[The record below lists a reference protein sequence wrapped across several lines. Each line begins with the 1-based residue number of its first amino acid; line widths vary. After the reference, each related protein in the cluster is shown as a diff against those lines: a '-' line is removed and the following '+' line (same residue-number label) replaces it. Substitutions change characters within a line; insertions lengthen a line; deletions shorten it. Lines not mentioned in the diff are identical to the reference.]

1 MSNAKKGDKFISQSG
16 CLVGVV
22 LLVLSIVSLTLSID
36 EKTGKVNPDKYLY
49 LIPSGVLLIF
59 LFSLLIKSLSK
70 FFSSFK
76 ELPGII
82 NNISE
87 NEFPGKNGIRGKL
100 IKIAQNP
107 IGSFIEFK
115 TGMNNPLNFIFPNCL
130 KTILAENV
138 GGVICPYCDAHNEGI
153 ISLFSVCPK
162 CGGVIKYYE
171 CPHCK
176 EDIDLLS
183 DYNEKEL
190 INRRFK

>member
-1 MSNAKKGDKFISQSG
+1 MVNTKKGDKFISQSG
-16 CLVGVV
+16 CLVGII
-22 LLVLSIVSLTLSID
+22 LFVLSIVGLVISID

-49 LIPSGVLLIF
+49 LLPTGFLLIF
-59 LFSLLIKSLSK
+59 LFGLLLKSLSRL
-70 FFSSFK
+70 FSEINK
-76 ELPGII
+76 LPSII

-107 IGSFIEFK
+107 IESFIGFK
-115 TGMNNPLNFIFPNCL
+115 TGMNNPLNFICPNCL

-153 ISLFSVCPK
+153 FSLFSACPK
-162 CGGVIKYYE
+162 CGGIIKYYE

-183 DYNEKEL
+183 DYNEEIL
-190 INRRFK
+190 IKKRLQ